1 MLDDAESCKNKMQA
15 ASALIAGLGG
25 EKIRWTQQSKEFQDQ
40 IGRYER
46 LFIWLVGKCAYIW
59 RMLIEIDVICS
70 LTKHL
75 GALRTRLTRVR
86 SFQIELEFR
95 VLVYLLSSEQLKE
108 RSTPAN
114 VKNRDAQDVS
124 SRVAIFTRARLLL
137 ALLSLRKMMDFS
149 KSTGVLV
156 LREEWKPEYLKEQSH
171 RAREETLLTYNVRQ
185 GYEPHCW

>member
-1 MLDDAESCKNKMQA
+1 MQA

-46 LFIWLVGKCAYIW
+46 LSIWLVLKCAYIS

-114 VKNRDAQDVS
+114 VKNRLAQGE
-124 SRVAIFTRARLLL
+124 TRRFLAGGARLLL

-149 KSTGVLV
+149 
-156 LREEWKPEYLKEQSH
+156 
-171 RAREETLLTYNVRQ
+171 
-185 GYEPHCW
+185 

>member
-1 MLDDAESCKNKMQA
+1 MQA

-25 EKIRWTQQSKEFQDQ
+25 EKVRWTQQSKEFQDQ

-46 LFIWLVGKCAYIW
+46 LFIWLVWKCAYIS

-95 VLVYLLSSEQLKE
+95 VLVYLLSSEQLKG

-171 RAREETLLTYNVRQ
+171 RARKETLLTYNVRQ